1 MQSGKDIMFLKPQ
14 TPKPHL
20 RLASEIDCIYLSENL
35 RKEDIQEIQ
44 AVTGLPPLLSLL
56 TGLKLSSVPLVIC
69 NADCKPVAMLGVVPN
84 GLIGFIWMVGTD
96 DLKKISLSFLR
107 NSKDVC
113 DVLKGK
119 HQILHNY
126 VDKRNKLHINWLKWM
141 GFSIINEVNY
151 GIENRKFYEFVK
163 I

>member
-1 MQSGKDIMFLKPQ
+1 MFLKPQ

-56 TGLKLSSVPLVIC
+56 TGLKMSSVPLVIC

-141 GFSIINEVNY
+141 GFTIINEINY

>member
-56 TGLKLSSVPLVIC
+56 TGLKM
-69 NADCKPVAMLGVVPN
+69 K
-84 GLIGFIWMVGTD
+84 T
-96 DLKKISLSFLR
+96 KKI
-107 NSKDVC
+107 
-113 DVLKGK
+113 
-119 HQILHNY
+119 I
-126 VDKRNKLHINWLKWM
+126 
-141 GFSIINEVNY
+141 
-151 GIENRKFYEFVK
+151 
-163 I
+163 

>member
-56 TGLKLSSVPLVIC
+56 TGLKMSSVPLVIC

-96 DLKKISLSFLR
+96 DLKKLVYHFLR

>member
-1 MQSGKDIMFLKPQ
+1 MFLKPQ

-56 TGLKLSSVPLVIC
+56 TGLKMSSVPLVIC

-96 DLKKISLSFLR
+96 DLKKISLTFLR
-107 NSKDVC
+107 NSKDVS

>member
-1 MQSGKDIMFLKPQ
+1 MFLKPQ

-56 TGLKLSSVPLVIC
+56 TGLKMSSVPLVIC

-126 VDKRNKLHINWLKWM
+126 VDKRNKLHVNWLKWM
-141 GFSIINEVNY
+141 GFTIINEINY

>member
-1 MQSGKDIMFLKPQ
+1 MFLKPQ
-14 TPKPHL
+14 TLKPHL

-56 TGLKLSSVPLVIC
+56 TGLKMSSVPLVIC

-96 DLKKISLSFLR
+96 DLKKLVYLF
-107 NSKDVC
+107 KK
-113 DVLKGK
+113 LKRC
-119 HQILHNY
+119 L
-126 VDKRNKLHINWLKWM
+126 
-141 GFSIINEVNY
+141 
-151 GIENRKFYEFVK
+151 
-163 I
+163 